1 MVIYQLNI
9 SECTQNIKVPKKS
22 LSIYKIDVE
31 KRIYMFFTKKQ
42 QCIVFIPNSYTF
54 TNDVSMLIC

>member
-22 LSIYKIDVE
+22 FSIYKIDVE
-31 KRIYMFFTKKQ
+31 KKNLYVLHQETTMYSVHSKFIYFHQ
-42 QCIVFIPNSYTF
+42 
-54 TNDVSMLIC
+54 